1 MKIHRIQGFIQNIY
15 LVEYPDKCMLLDGCS
30 RADFSTVKR
39 FFADELKRPLSD
51 LRVVVVTHM
60 HPDHAGCAHYF
71 RLKTACKIVSAD
83 KPFQW
88 YRGIQGRLSHLM
100 DIGLAY
106 WVANKMKRPKRNIW
120 YSPKLQADYYLGDG
134 DSIPEFEDWRVY
146 ETPGH
151 TDRDL
156 SVMHV
161 PSKRIYVADLI
172 VRVKKEL
179 SPPFPVH
186 IPHLYKASLKKLEK
200 MQPNS
205 VLMAHAEEVSL
216 TMTDYES
223 LLSKAP
229 DTPETNKMAIKQ
241 MLKGVLSKNKLNLR
255 NKS

>member
-1 MKIHRIQGFIQNIY
+1 MRIHRIKGFIQNIY

-30 RADFSTVKR
+30 RADFTTVKA
-39 FFADELKRPLSD
+39 FFANTLKRPLSD
-51 LRVVVVTHM
+51 LRIVVVTHM

-71 RLKTACKIVSAD
+71 RSATGCKIVSAN
-83 KPFQW
+83 KTTQW
-88 YRGIQGRLSHLM
+88 YRGLQGRLSHLM

-106 WVANKMKRPKRNIW
+106 WVANKMKRPRRNIW
-120 YSPKLQADYYLGDG
+120 YSPYLQPDYHLNDG
-134 DSIPEFEDWRVY
+134 DNIPEFDEWRVF

-156 SVMHV
+156 SVMHM

-186 IPHLYKASLKKLEK
+186 IPHLYKASLQKLER

-205 VLMAHAEEVSL
+205 VLMAHAEEISL
-216 TMTDYES
+216 DAKDYES
-223 LLSKAP
+223 LLAKAP
-229 DTPETNKMAIKQ
+229 ETPETNQMAIKQ
-241 MLKGVLSKNKLNLR
+241 MAKGLFSKKKLNLR

>member
-1 MKIHRIQGFIQNIY
+1 VKVHRIKGFIQNIY

-30 RADFSTVKR
+30 RADFTTVQR
-39 FFADELKRPLSD
+39 FFEDTLKRPLRD
-51 LRVVVVTHM
+51 LRIVVVTHM

-71 RLKTACKIVSAD
+71 RAATGCKIVSAN
-83 KPFQW
+83 KTSQW
-88 YRGIQGRLSHLM
+88 YQGIQGRLSHLM

-120 YSPKLQADYYLGDG
+120 YSPYLQADYHVNDG
-134 DSIPEFEDWRVY
+134 DSIPEFDEWCAF

-156 SVMHV
+156 SVMHM

-172 VRVKKEL
+172 VRVKREL

-186 IPHLYKASLKKLEK
+186 IPHLYKASLKRLASLK
-200 MQPNS
+200 PNS

-216 TMTDYES
+216 TSGDYES
-223 LLSKAP
+223 LLNKAP
-229 DTPETNKMAIKQ
+229 NTPETNQMAIKQ
-241 MLKGVLSKNKLNLR
+241 MLKGAFSRKKLNLR